1 MARHR
6 LALLS
11 LCVVGLYTSTCAYK
25 LLDPETGSS
34 FRALQQ
40 SEQHVGPAVHAAGA
54 SAQSG
59 QEHASSELQSEG
71 RRLLRVDTAAE
82 KSVPLIRGGLV
93 RTPEDTRVLYRE
105 IEVFADGTATV
116 TSTSN
121 LQPGLPRN
129 ATSFSYT

>member
-1 MARHR
+1 MV
-6 LALLS
+6 
-11 LCVVGLYTSTCAYK
+11 CLYTSTSAYK
-25 LLDPETGSS
+25 FLEPEKGSS
-34 FRALQQ
+34 VRALLQSGQQ
-40 SEQHVGPAVHAAGA
+40 IGPAVHAAGA
-54 SAQSG
+54 GAQNA
-59 QEHASSELQSEG
+59 EEDASSILHPEG
-71 RRLLRVDTAAE
+71 RRLLRVDAAAQTP
-82 KSVPLIRGGLV
+82 VPLIRGGLV

>member
-1 MARHR
+1 MI
-6 LALLS
+6 
-11 LCVVGLYTSTCAYK
+11 GLYTSTYAYK
-25 LLDPETGSS
+25 FLEHNSDISEASLPD
-34 FRALQQ
+34 
-40 SEQHVGPAVHAAGA
+40 EQHVGPAVHAAGVGAHLAEATA
-54 SAQSG
+54 S
-59 QEHASSELQSEG
+59 QELLSKG
-71 RRLLRVDTAAE
+71 RRLLRVDAAAQTR
-82 KSVPLIRGGLV
+82 VPLIRGGLV

>member
-11 LCVVGLYTSTCAYK
+11 LCMVCLYTSTGAYK
-25 LLDPETGSS
+25 LLQPETGISVG
-34 FRALQQ
+34 ALLQ
-40 SEQHVGPAVHAAGA
+40 SEQQSGPAVHAAGA
-54 SAQSG
+54 GAQIAG
-59 QEHASSELQSEG
+59 EDASSGG
-71 RRLLRVDTAAE
+71 RRLLGVDAAAQS
-82 KSVPLIRGGLV
+82 KVPLIRGGLV